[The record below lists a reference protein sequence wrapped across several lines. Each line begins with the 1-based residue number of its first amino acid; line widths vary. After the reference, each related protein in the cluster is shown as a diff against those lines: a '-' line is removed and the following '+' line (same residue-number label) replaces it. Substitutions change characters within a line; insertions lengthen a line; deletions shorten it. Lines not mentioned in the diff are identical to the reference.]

1 MSLSATMKGF
11 SIRLH
16 PFFLYHRLCILFG
29 LSSMAL
35 ELIAYFIVYLTIS
48 VLRPVMITPYIYA
61 LKFRMDIGHA
71 ALFLSINSVFHEY
84 T

>member
-1 MSLSATMKGF
+1 
-11 SIRLH
+11 
-16 PFFLYHRLCILFG
+16 
-29 LSSMAL
+29 MAL

-48 VLRPVMITPYIYA
+48 VLRPVMIMPYIYA